1 MSTFQLDKLL
11 YQVVHEPEVFEAFMA
26 DPAAVA
32 AGYRLSEAER
42 AALLGRD
49 VRALFELGG
58 NGYLVTGLAG
68 RLGMFGPP
76 GRGGG
81 PRAQAEAVA

>member
-11 YQVVHEPEVFEAFMA
+11 YRLVHEDGAFEAFTA
-26 DPAAVA
+26 DPSAVA

-68 RLGMFGPP
+68 RLGLFTA
-76 GRGGG
+76 GR
-81 PRAQAEAVA
+81 R